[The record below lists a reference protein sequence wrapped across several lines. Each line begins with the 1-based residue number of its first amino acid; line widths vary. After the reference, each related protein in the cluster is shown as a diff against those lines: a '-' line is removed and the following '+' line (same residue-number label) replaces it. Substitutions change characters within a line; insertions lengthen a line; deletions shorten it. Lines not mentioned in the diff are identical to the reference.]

1 MGSHRGQDALDI
13 IGLRTRR
20 WNTTPLSAARFTAD
34 VGRKE
39 INNESILCA
48 DINRLVIVPAG

>member
-1 MGSHRGQDALDI
+1 MASNKVVERYARKLAP
-13 IGLRTRR
+13 L
-20 WNTTPLSAARFTAD
+20 TTD